1 MGNICFG
8 AIADDL
14 TGGVELASMLVA
26 AGVRTQF
33 FVGPLQDD
41 PEVNADAV
49 VVALKSRVAPA
60 DVASQMCREAGR
72 FLAAHRPRQMFFK
85 YCATFASTPKGNI
98 GPCVDELM
106 ALSGASQTIFCP
118 AFPEFDRTVYNGHAF
133 SGDVLLSNSPKRFDP
148 ATPMTESN
156 LAEVLRPQTERK
168 VGVLRWSKLMQ
179 GTDASRSDLRQKQA
193 EGIDYVIV
201 DALCDEDLAR
211 IAEFSRDWPLVT
223 GHSAMIRHY
232 PAHWRAM
239 NWIDEAASPQSLPAV
254 SGPGA
259 VVAGSCSRRN
269 LEQLQSFEQSG
280 RPVLRIDLNDA
291 ANGVDIVETALA
303 WATDRIGDNPF
314 AIATSASPQAV
325 AQLQARLGREEA
337 SRVADDAL
345 ARIAAGL
352 VARGIRRLIVSGG
365 ETSGAVVDALKIDE
379 LKLGPYKKGKIP
391 LSVADGPTRLGLC
404 LKSGALGSDEVFNE
418 HLEEMSGR

>member
-1 MGNICFG
+1 MRNICFG

-33 FVGPLQDD
+33 FVGPLRDD
-41 PEVNADAV
+41 PAVNADAV
-49 VVALKSRVAPA
+49 VVALKSRVAPTEA
-60 DVASQMCREAGR
+60 ASQMCLEAGR
-72 FLAAHRPRQMFFK
+72 FLASHRPRQMFFK

-98 GPCVDELM
+98 GPCVDPLM
-106 ALSGASQTIFCP
+106 ELSGATQTIFCP

-133 SGDVLLSNSPKRFDP
+133 SGDVLLSASPKRFDP

-156 LAEVLRPQTERK
+156 LAEVLRPQTGRK
-168 VGVLRWSKLMQ
+168 VGVLRWSKLAE
-179 GTDASRSDLRQKQA
+179 GADACRAFIQQKRA
-193 EGIDYVIV
+193 EGIEYFIV
-201 DALCDEDLAR
+201 DALCEDDLAR
-211 IAEFSRDWPLVT
+211 IAAFSNDWPLVT

-232 PAHWRAM
+232 PPHWRAM
-239 NWIDEAASPQSLPAV
+239 NWIDAAAAPQPLPSV

-259 VVAGSCSRRN
+259 IVAGSCSRRN
-269 LEQLQSFEQSG
+269 LEQLHSFEQSG

-291 ANGVDIVETALA
+291 ANGVDVVETALA
-303 WATDRIGDNPF
+303 WATDRIGDNSF
-314 AIATSASPQAV
+314 AIATSASPQSV
-325 AQLQARLGREEA
+325 GELQARLGREEA
-337 SRVADDAL
+337 SRLADDAL

-365 ETSGAVVDALKIDE
+365 ETSGAVVDALKIRE
-379 LKLGPYKKGKIP
+379 LQLGPYAKGKIP
-391 LSVADGPTRLGLC
+391 LSVAEGPTRLGLC

-418 HLEEMSGR
+418 HLDAMAGR